1 MRVRTK
7 LLAVMILVNLA
18 IVLAGLVIIPSLD
31 ADDGV
36 ESVALGRSNRTAMAL
51 VLQRALADL
60 RRESDALASAVSG
73 GADPAPYIARLQSA
87 RAVLRQQLAFLP
99 APGGAPVAGLR
110 AFVEERSAAL
120 DTLLVPPID
129 AARARQIVNIA
140 DQLDAR
146 VSPLLSAQIERDN
159 SASQRETA
167 AAFQRMRNRQALAL
181 GAVVGALLLALA
193 LSVFAYRRLLRPLG
207 AVTGSLNAVLTG
219 RAPKLDAKLVET
231 ADEFGDIVRAMRRI
245 QAQAEHIRRIAY
257 LDPGSALPNRNSLDA
272 ELREVRRL
280 RPIDGTHGLL
290 LLGIDSYV
298 AIRSGF
304 GMRLAEAAIRIGGE
318 RLRDLDALPT
328 QVFRVDVETLAI
340 LIDRGN
346 TEAVTRAD
354 LKRIAA
360 EAMRR
365 LAPPVDVEEQRF
377 LLATSAGGAV
387 YPDDAR
393 DPEEYVNVCLEALRL
408 ARVEGPG
415 HLRFGERG
423 HTHRLRRHL
432 ALTEQIRSG
441 LRQGQFVPFFQPIVD
456 VARRKVIG
464 AETLTRWRQPDGRV
478 TLPSEFIFVA
488 EGSDLIADMT
498 RAVLARACRTFKN
511 WNDRGYELRVAFN
524 LSAKLLSANVMD
536 IVREALKESSLNPRQ
551 LVAEVTE
558 TALVG
563 NIDDVS
569 LVLDD
574 LRAAGVL
581 LSLDDFGTGYSS
593 LTHLYRFDV
602 GGIKIDPVLTRAAAQ
617 NHRVQEIIRSMV
629 QLAGSL
635 DLTLIVEGVESEDDM
650 RLMQKLGVRLMQGFY
665 FSRAM
670 PEEQFLDWVRNYE
683 AGILAA

>member
-18 IVLAGLVIIPSLD
+18 IVLAGLVIVPSLD
-31 ADDGV
+31 ADRDI
-36 ESVALGRSNRTAMAL
+36 ESDVLGRANRVAMTV
-51 VLQRALADL
+51 VLQRALADV
-60 RRESDALASAVSG
+60 RRESAALQADLAA
-73 GADPAPYIARLQSA
+73 GADPALALARLQSA
-87 RAVLRQQLAFLP
+87 RAMVRNQLAFLP
-99 APGGAPVAGLR
+99 SRNEAGVTALR
-110 AFVEERSAAL
+110 QYIEDGDAQLEAL
-120 DTLLVPPID
+120 LQPPLD
-129 AARARQIVNIA
+129 AARAEQAVRLGAALDDRAGRQ
-140 DQLDAR
+140 
-146 VSPLLSAQIERDN
+146 LSTLMERDN
-159 SASQRETA
+159 AEGLRDTA
-167 AAFQRMRNRQALAL
+167 TEFTRLHRRLAIAL
-181 GAVVGALLLALA
+181 GAVLGALLLSVA
-193 LSVFAYRRLLRPLG
+193 LSVFAYRRVLRPLG
-207 AVTGSLNAVLTG
+207 SVTGSLNAVLTG
-219 RAPKLDAKLVET
+219 RQPNSNMIET

-257 LDPGSALPNRNSLDA
+257 LDPGSGLPNRNSLDA

-290 LLGIDSYV
+290 LIGVDTYV

-304 GMRLAEAAIRIGGE
+304 GTRLAEAAMRTAGE
-318 RLRDLDALPT
+318 RLRNLDVLPT
-328 QVFRVDVETLAI
+328 QTFRVDAETIAL
-340 LIDRGN
+340 LIDRGS
-346 TEAVTRAD
+346 TEAVTRVD

-360 EAMRR
+360 EALLR
-365 LAPPVDVEEQRF
+365 LAQPVEVDEQRF
-377 LLATSAGGAV
+377 LLTANAGGAV

-408 ARVEGPG
+408 ARSEGAG

-456 VARRKVIG
+456 VARRKVVG

-498 RAVLARACRTFKN
+498 RAVLARACTTFRN
-511 WNDRGYELRVAFN
+511 WNDRGYELRVSFN
-524 LSAKLLSANVMD
+524 LSAKLLSANVLD
-536 IVREALKESSLNPRQ
+536 IVREALKESSINPAH

-563 NIDDVS
+563 NVDDVS

-574 LRAAGVL
+574 LRNLGVM

-602 GGIKIDPVLTRAAAQ
+602 GGLKIDPVLTRAAAQ
-617 NHRVQEIIRSMV
+617 NRRVQEIIRSLV
-629 QLAGSL
+629 QLTSAL
-635 DLTLIVEGVESEDDM
+635 DITLISEGVETEDDM
-650 RLMQKLGVRLMQGFY
+650 RLMQKLGVRLMQGFF

-670 PEEQFLDWVRNYE
+670 PEEQFLDWLRNYE

>member
-1 MRVRTK
+1 MV
-7 LLAVMILVNLA
+7 LVNLA
-18 IVLAGLVIIPSLD
+18 IVLAGLVIVPSLD
-31 ADDGV
+31 ADRGV
-36 ESVALGRSNRTAMAL
+36 EAEMLGRANRMSMSV
-51 VLQRALADL
+51 VLQRALHDI
-60 RRESDALASAVSG
+60 RRESAAIDAAVAAGS
-73 GADPAPYIARLQSA
+73 DPAQAVARLQSA
-87 RAVLRQQLAFLP
+87 RSILRNQIAFLP
-99 APGGAPVAGLR
+99 SRNDAAIAGLR
-110 AFVEERSAAL
+110 QFIGERDARFDALLIPPVDTVRAAQIAAL
-120 DTLLVPPID
+120 GAELEGRAFPQL
-129 AARARQIVNIA
+129 AA
-140 DQLDAR
+140 QL
-146 VSPLLSAQIERDN
+146 ERDN
-159 SASQRETA
+159 AQGLRDTGAE
-167 AAFQRMRNRQALAL
+167 FERLHRRQAIAL
-181 GAVVGALLLALA
+181 GAVAGALLLSLA
-193 LSVFAYRRLLRPLG
+193 LSMFAYRRLLRPLG
-207 AVTGSLNAVLTG
+207 AVTSSLNAVLTG
-219 RAPKLDAKLVET
+219 RQPKTTVVET

-257 LDPGSALPNRNSLDA
+257 LDPGSGLPNRNSLDA

-290 LLGIDSYV
+290 LVGIDTYV

-304 GMRLAEAAIRIGGE
+304 GTRLAEAAMHGAGE
-318 RLRDLDALPT
+318 RLRNLDVLPT
-328 QVFRVDVETLAI
+328 QIFRVDVETLAV
-340 LIDRGN
+340 LVDRGN
-346 TEAVTRAD
+346 SEAVTRVD

-360 EAMRR
+360 ETLLR
-365 LAPPVDVEEQRF
+365 LAQPVDVDEQRF
-377 LLATSAGGAV
+377 LLTACAGGAI

-408 ARVEGPG
+408 ARTEGAG

-456 VARRKVIG
+456 VTRRKVVG

-498 RAVLARACRTFKN
+498 RAVLARACRTFKG

-524 LSAKLLSANVMD
+524 LSAKLLSANVLD
-536 IVREALKESSLNPRQ
+536 IVREALKESSLNPLQ

-563 NIDDVS
+563 NVDDVS

-574 LRAAGVL
+574 LRNIGVT

-617 NHRVQEIIRSMV
+617 NKRVQEIIRCMV
-629 QLAGSL
+629 QLSASL
-635 DLTLIVEGVESEDDM
+635 DMSLIAEGVETEEDM
-650 RLMQKLGVRLMQGFY
+650 RLMQKLGCRLMQGFY

-670 PEEQFLDWVRNYE
+670 PEEQFLDWLRNYE